1 MHVFYLKKIIE
12 KAIQCTLLSTQSAQK
27 AKSSKQEHKLF
38 IFQCELY
45 EINSFKDDKLSWEKF
60 SMDALNSC
68 LNAFLHALAVVN
80 YAVAVMIIKYGCS
93 GSLFLPNR
101 LLLSLYFAFIT
112 SCAAYLEHRCYSC
125 MSLAFKEKWYFL
137 SDTYFAPLNFTDDCD
152 EPMKNG
158 KIGTVSCNSACMMI
172 SEASYVGGQFTGFNY
187 IRGCIHKIARKG
199 FNNVTIYKMGLE
211 RKNICHRVSRSQ
223 LFRSHSY
230 MEDQVTAC
238 ICYGNECN
246 GAKAIRN
253 SCSRKMLHHPVT
265 ESTPRTA
272 AQLLQYTL
280 LNTNEQL
287 TNRILH
293 I

>member
-1 MHVFYLKKIIE
+1 MEQAMPLQ
-12 KAIQCTLLSTQSAQK
+12 IQRTRKRQNQK
-27 AKSSKQEHKLF
+27 SRNKLF

-45 EINSFKDDKLSWEKF
+45 EINSFKDDELCWEKF

-68 LNAFLHALAVVN
+68 LNAFLHALTVVS

-211 RKNICHRVSRSQ
+211 RRNICHRVSRSQ

-253 SCSRKMLHHPVT
+253 SCSKKMLHHSVYFVASIILFIILY
-265 ESTPRTA
+265 ESMK
-272 AQLLQYTL
+272 
-280 LNTNEQL
+280 
-287 TNRILH
+287 I
-293 I
+293 

>member
-1 MHVFYLKKIIE
+1 MPVFYLKKIME
-12 KAIQCTLLSTQSAQK
+12 KAMPLQMQRTLTSDSNRQATLVMV
-27 AKSSKQEHKLF
+27 
-38 IFQCELY
+38 I
-45 EINSFKDDKLSWEKF
+45 
-60 SMDALNSC
+60 
-68 LNAFLHALAVVN
+68 VV
-80 YAVAVMIIKYGCS
+80 YSVMIIKYGCS

-137 SDTYFAPLNFTDDCD
+137 SDTYYAPLNFTDDCD

-211 RKNICHRVSRSQ
+211 RRNICHRVSRSQ

-253 SCSRKMLHHPVT
+253 SCSKKMLHYSVYFVASIILFIILY
-265 ESTPRTA
+265 ES
-272 AQLLQYTL
+272 
-280 LNTNEQL
+280 
-287 TNRILH
+287 IK

>member
-45 EINSFKDDKLSWEKF
+45 EINSFKDDKLSWENLPQTVAAG
-60 SMDALNSC
+60 DIGD
-68 LNAFLHALAVVN
+68 
-80 YAVAVMIIKYGCS
+80 AVMIIKYGCS

-172 SEASYVGGQFTGFNY
+172 SEASYVGGFNY

-280 LNTNEQL
+280 LNANEQL